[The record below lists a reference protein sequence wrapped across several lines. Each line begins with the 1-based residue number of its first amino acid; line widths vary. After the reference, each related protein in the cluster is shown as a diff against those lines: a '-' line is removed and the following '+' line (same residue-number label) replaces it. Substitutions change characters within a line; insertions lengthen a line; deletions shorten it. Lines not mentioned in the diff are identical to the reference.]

1 MAAVGRSHRSF
12 STLAVSWRQKRA
24 VRGAALVATLCIFAA
39 PLHAAICVIDDAQRQ
54 VCVERPAQRI
64 IALSP
69 GATELLFSSGAG
81 ENTVAAVAHSDFPE
95 EAKKL
100 PRVGSYKRID
110 LEAVLALKPD
120 LIVAW
125 RSGNPLPQTEQLEA
139 LGFAVYYAE
148 PLRFEGVST
157 TIERFSLLAGTEAFG
172 AGVAQKLRDD
182 VAALR
187 HQYAQAATVPVFYEV
202 WREPL
207 MTINNDHLISEAIG
221 VCAGVNVFGELPSLA
236 PRISEEAVL
245 KEDPEVIVA
254 GGMGEDD
261 PSWLEPWKQFS
272 ALQAVKRNNLFFVAP
287 STLQRPTP
295 RMVEGIRTLCGHL
308 ETARARR

>member
-1 MAAVGRSHRSF
+1 MAAVWMTFARAASRIS
-12 STLAVSWRQKRA
+12 STVLIMVALCTFAV
-24 VRGAALVATLCIFAA
+24 
-39 PLHAAICVIDDAQRQ
+39 PLQAAICVTDDAQRQ
-54 VCVERPAQRI
+54 VCLDRPAQRV

-69 GATELLFSSGAG
+69 GATELLFSAGAG
-81 ENTVAAVAHSDFPE
+81 ANTVAAVAHSDFPE
-95 EAKKL
+95 AAQKL

-125 RSGNPLPQTEQLEA
+125 RSGNPLPQTEQLEK

-157 TIERFSLLAGTEAFG
+157 TIERFSRLTGTETIG
-172 AGVAQKLRDD
+172 VNVAQKLRRDI
-182 VAALR
+182 AALR
-187 HQYAQAATVPVFYEV
+187 HQYAQAASVPVFYQV

-245 KEDPEVIVA
+245 AEDPEVIVA

-272 ALQAVKRNNLFFVAP
+272 ALQAVQRNNLFFVAP

-295 RMVEGIRTLCGHL
+295 RMVEGIRTLCAHL
-308 ETARARR
+308 EIARGRR

>member
-1 MAAVGRSHRSF
+1 MVAASASSRSMF
-12 STLAVSWRQKRA
+12 TLTASWAVLLML
-24 VRGAALVATLCIFAA
+24 ALSALAA
-39 PLHAAICVIDDAQRQ
+39 PLQAAICVTDDAQRQ
-54 VCVERPAQRI
+54 VCLDRPAQRI

-69 GATELLFSSGAG
+69 GATELLFSAGAG
-81 ENTVAAVAHSDFPE
+81 ANTIGAVAHSDFPE
-95 EAKKL
+95 AAKQL

-172 AGVAQKLRDD
+172 VAQKLRDD
-182 VAALR
+182 IAALR
-187 HQYAQAATVPVFYEV
+187 HQYAQAAPVPVFYEV

-261 PSWLEPWKQFS
+261 PSWLEPWRQFS

-295 RMVEGIRTLCGHL
+295 RMVDGIRTLCAHL
-308 ETARARR
+308 ETARGRR